1 MDAEPCTGR
10 IGNRGWW
17 AFRRGRG
24 IDGREGRD
32 DKGAVVDPL
41 SALGVA
47 SSATREFGEGLIALD
62 SVELGSVGLGYRS
75 SFEPP
80 SNMM

>member
-1 MDAEPCTGR
+1 MDAEPCRGR
-10 IGNRGWW
+10 FGNRGWW

-24 IDGREGRD
+24 IAGRGGKD
-32 DKGAVVDPL
+32 NKGAVVDPL
-41 SALGVA
+41 PTLGVA

-75 SFEPP
+75 SFKRP
-80 SNMM
+80 SNRM